1 MEEEQITSVTREKH
15 KAWEIEVE
23 KSLRG
28 KPIENLIKMSDE
40 GIAIKA
46 LYDESDL
53 YHNVTS
59 RIHLLGKDHQLKI
72 SQLISAKDPQD
83 LKEKIIYAKK
93 RGQHSFYMTN
103 IDYIERD
110 QDIVDAFSSINWTED
125 VVFIDVGENI
135 GFTPLFFH
143 HQKMQN
149 QFKRVVGTISF
160 DPYEE
165 LLHEGESKVSLGTK
179 MDFLADTIKWSAAN
193 EGNVRCLLVKG
204 NIYNEA
210 GANALQ
216 ELVFTF
222 SQAIDLINE
231 LINRGIS
238 FESIEKSLTISIG
251 VGSNF
256 FMEIAKLRAARD
268 IWASIV
274 QAFGGNAQQELKVNL
289 HAITT
294 TFNKT
299 AFDTHVNLLR
309 TTTESFSAVI
319 AGVNEITILPYDQV
333 LNQSSILAER
343 IARNTYFILNE
354 ESLLSKVVD
363 PSAGSYYVE
372 TITKQ
377 LGAEAWEKIKE
388 IDQDGGFLPQLKQG
402 TIQHELEKMREKRM
416 AVVNNRDKF
425 VIGTNAYALTNERV
439 TVKKEEKGKTANNL
453 TDIRPSFQEVLT
465 YIVKEKRVPTMKD
478 DEQKEKLQINPIQ
491 CQRLVEHFERLRFQ
505 AEKAKE
511 KGCLVK
517 VGIITFGKLKNYKPS
532 LDQISG
538 ILAAG
543 GIEIELT
550 SCDDLRDLP
559 NLQVVILCGKKED
572 VQVVDSAFIEQLR
585 KDNPTLYI
593 YNMGNKEDVTDNL
606 NLSGVISLHDDI
618 YQFLLNI
625 HNILGVSK
633 E

>member
-15 KAWEIEVE
+15 KAWKKEVE

-28 KPIENLIKMSDE
+28 KPIENLIKISDE
-40 GIAIKA
+40 GISIKT
-46 LYDESDL
+46 LYDELDL
-53 YHNVTS
+53 EHNVIS
-59 RIHLLGKDHQLKI
+59 RTNLIRKDHQLKI

-103 IDYIERD
+103 IDYLERD

-135 GFTPLFFH
+135 GFTPLFFL
-143 HQKMQN
+143 HQKMQH

-165 LLHEGESKVSLGTK
+165 LLLEGVSKVSLGTK

-193 EGNVRCLLVKG
+193 EGHVRCLLIKG
-204 NIYNEA
+204 NIYSEA

-231 LINRGIS
+231 LTNRGIS
-238 FESIEKSLTISIG
+238 FESIENSLTISLG

-256 FMEIAKLRAARD
+256 FMEIAKLRAARN

-274 QAFGGNAQQELKVNL
+274 QAFGGNAQELKVNL

-299 AFDTHVNLLR
+299 AFDAHVNLLR
-309 TTTESFSAVI
+309 TTTESFSAVL
-319 AGVNEITILPYDQV
+319 AGVNEITIIPFDHV

-377 LGAEAWEKIKE
+377 LGMEAWEKIKE
-388 IDQDGGFLPQLKQG
+388 IEQDGGFLPQLEQG

-416 AVVNNRDKF
+416 AVVNNRDKL
-425 VIGTNAYALTNERV
+425 VIGTNTYALTNEKV
-439 TVKKEEKGKTANNL
+439 TIRKEEKGEKPNNL
-453 TDIRPSFQEVLT
+453 TEINPSFQEALT
-465 YIVKEKRVPTMKD
+465 YIGKEKRVPTIKGD
-478 DEQKEKLQINPIQ
+478 NQKEKLHIIPIQ

-511 KGCLVK
+511 KGRFVK
-517 VGIITFGKLKNYKPS
+517 VGIITFGKLKDYKPS
-532 LDQISG
+532 LDHISG

-550 SCDDLRDLP
+550 SWDDLRALP

-572 VQVVDSAFIEQLR
+572 VQVVDSAYIQQLR
-585 KDNPTLYI
+585 KDNPSLYI
-593 YNMGNKEDVTDNL
+593 YIMGNEKEMTDNL
-606 NLSGVISLHDDI
+606 NLSGVISLHEDI

>member
-1 MEEEQITSVTREKH
+1 MEEEQITSVTRENH
-15 KAWEIEVE
+15 KAWEKEVE

-28 KPIENLIKMSDE
+28 EPIANLMKMSDE

-46 LYDESDL
+46 LYDELDL
-53 YHNVTS
+53 DHNVTS
-59 RIHLLGKDHQLKI
+59 RIHQKGINHQLKL
-72 SQLISAKDPQD
+72 SQLISAQDPQD

-110 QDIVDAFSSINWTED
+110 QDIVDAFSSLNWTED

-143 HQKMQN
+143 HQKKRH
-149 QFKRVVGTISF
+149 QFKHVVGTIGF

-165 LLHEGESKVSLGTK
+165 LLLDGGSKISLGTK
-179 MDFLADTIKWSAAN
+179 MDYLADTIKWSTAN
-193 EGNVRCLLVKG
+193 EGHVRCLLIKG
-204 NIYNEA
+204 NIYSEA

-238 FESIEKSLTISIG
+238 FESIENSLTISLG

-274 QAFGGNAQQELKVNL
+274 QAFGGNAQEPKVNL

-299 AFDTHVNLLR
+299 AFDAHVNLLR
-309 TTTESFSAVI
+309 STTESFSAVL
-319 AGVNEITILPYDQV
+319 AGVNEITILPFDHV

-377 LGAEAWEKIKE
+377 LGMEAWEKIKE

-416 AVVNNRDKF
+416 TVVNNRDKL
-425 VIGTNAYALTNERV
+425 VIGTNAYAQTNEKV
-439 TVKKEEKGKTANNL
+439 TVKKAEKDEIPNNL
-453 TDIRPSFQEVLT
+453 TEIRPTFQEVLT
-465 YIVKEKRVPTMKD
+465 YIDKEKRVPTMKGD
-478 DEQKEKLQINPIQ
+478 DQKGKLQINPIQ

-511 KGCLVK
+511 KGRHVK

-532 LDQISG
+532 LDHISG

-550 SCDDLRDLP
+550 SWDDIKALS

-572 VQVVDSAFIEQLR
+572 IQVVDAAYIQQIR
-585 KDNPTLYI
+585 KDNPSLYI
-593 YNMGNKEDVTDNL
+593 YIMGNEEDMTDNL
-606 NLSGVISLHDDI
+606 NLSGVVSLHDDI
-618 YQFLLNI
+618 YEFLLNI
-625 HNILGVSK
+625 HNVMGVSK